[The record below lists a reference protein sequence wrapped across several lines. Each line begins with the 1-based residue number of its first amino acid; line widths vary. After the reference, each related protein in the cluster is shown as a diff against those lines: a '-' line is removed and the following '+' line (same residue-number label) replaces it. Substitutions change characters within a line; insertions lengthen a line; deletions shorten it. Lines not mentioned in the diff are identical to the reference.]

1 MAAKYQALSEEGL
14 RAKERL
20 STCFKKALLLEELTE
35 ERADIASYGFPEEAE
50 LTARIDALFSE
61 LADDRRAV
69 GKLIHETPS
78 LTSLER
84 RVLRLRYLCAETWE
98 VIAMRVCRERGC
110 VFSAYRRALNKIA
123 ETMEWDE
130 AG

>member
-1 MAAKYQALSEEGL
+1 MAGKYQALSEEGL

-20 STCFKKALLLEELTE
+20 SPCFEKALLLEELTQ
-35 ERADIASYGFPEEAE
+35 ERSDIAAYGFPEEAE

-61 LADDRRAV
+61 LADDRRTV

-98 VIAMRVCRERGC
+98 VIALRVCRERGC
-110 VFSAYRRALNKIA
+110 VFSAYRRALNKVA
-123 ETMEWDE
+123 ETMQLKE
-130 AG
+130 AS